1 MISVVGN
8 GAAAGTVL
16 GHCTWLS
23 WESGRYKLRLSR
35 LQKKKKKQLRGVG
48 KAIDVRHPSPVRR
61 QHSCALE
68 HEMKLESTLHTT
80 SFETTRG
87 FL

>member
-1 MISVVGN
+1 MGS
-8 GAAAGTVL
+8 VL
-16 GHCTWLS
+16 GYCTWLS
-23 WESGRYKLRLSR
+23 RESGRYKLRLSR
-35 LQKKKKKQLRGVG
+35 LQKKKKKLRGVG

-80 SFETTRG
+80 SFETIRGSWYTRG
-87 FL
+87 THLAFLP